1 MEEHMMK
8 AGVALATLLLG
19 FALPVAAAP
28 PGMVIHQSAHD
39 AAATMARLESAVT
52 AKGFTVV
59 ARVNHAG
66 AAAKVGES
74 LRPTELIIFGNPK
87 VGTALMQSEQ
97 TVGLDLPIRVLV
109 WQAADG
115 TVWLGYNDPAYLTE
129 RHGIGDRQA
138 VVDKMTAAL
147 TGMAEA
153 ATAP

>member
-1 MEEHMMK
+1 MMK
-8 AGVALATLLLG
+8 TSLALVTLLLG

-28 PGMVIHQSAHD
+28 PGMVIHPSAHD
-39 AAATMARLESAVT
+39 AAATMARLETAVT

-59 ARVNHAG
+59 ARINHAD
-66 AAAKVGES
+66 AAAKVGER

-97 TVGLDLPIRVLV
+97 TAGLDLPIRVLV
-109 WQAADG
+109 WETADG
-115 TVWLGYNDPAYLTE
+115 KVWLGYNDPAYLTE

-138 VVDKMTAAL
+138 VVDKMAAAL
-147 TGMAEA
+147 ANLAQA